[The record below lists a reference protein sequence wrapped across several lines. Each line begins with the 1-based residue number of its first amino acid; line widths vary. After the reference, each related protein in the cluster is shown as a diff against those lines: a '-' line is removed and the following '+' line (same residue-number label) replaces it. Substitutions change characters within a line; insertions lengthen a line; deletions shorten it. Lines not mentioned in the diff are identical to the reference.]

1 MKDQRQ
7 DHYSRRLAPCVS
19 RIPLK
24 DSWRVILF
32 SGRRMRISPR
42 IIVYYMSKA
51 PRHLACYLGPPGW
64 LRHKNCL
71 AVKRSLHAEEARA
84 SWTQRF
90 SLPSFPFVS
99 LRCLSLSLSLCVS
112 FLFSLYIF
120 LKPSSCFDPRR
131 SRDAHL
137 LLIEPWMAQHR
148 VARISEGIID
158 ILKSKYRRI
167 WNFNV
172 TMKMQDW
179 YHFRFQY
186 CKTKRLKNFHKTRPV
201 KTLKMRKFLENMNI
215 WKSLN
220 L

>member
-7 DHYSRRLAPCVS
+7 DHYSQRLAPCVS
-19 RIPLK
+19 RILLK
-24 DSWRVILF
+24 DSRRVILF

-99 LRCLSLSLSLCVS
+99 LRCLSLSLSLCAS

-148 VARISEGIID
+148 LAGISEGIID

-172 TMKMQDW
+172 TVKIDITSG
-179 YHFRFQY
+179 FNIARPKASRTFI
-186 CKTKRLKNFHKTRPV
+186 KRVP
-201 KTLKMRKFLENMNI
+201 
-215 WKSLN
+215 
-220 L
+220 